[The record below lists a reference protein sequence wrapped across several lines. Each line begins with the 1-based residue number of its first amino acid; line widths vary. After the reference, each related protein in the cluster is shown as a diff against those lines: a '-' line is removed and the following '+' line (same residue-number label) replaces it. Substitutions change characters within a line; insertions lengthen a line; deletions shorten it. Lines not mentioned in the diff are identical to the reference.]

1 MSKSY
6 TRVLATLSN
15 AKAVYL
21 YNMDMDAKFTE
32 DLVVSGKPVT
42 VESEDGS
49 LQYKFTNP
57 LTGWFCSITTDDTE
71 RMPNVL
77 QFSNGDVAVKVSPIR
92 TYTADELS
100 QAKPFVGGA
109 L

>member
-21 YNMDMDAKFTE
+21 YNMDMEAKFTE
-32 DLVVSGKPVT
+32 NLVVSGKPVT
-42 VESEDGS
+42 VESDDGT

-57 LTGWFCSITTDDTE
+57 ASGWFCSIIADDAE
-71 RMPNVL
+71 RMPCVL
-77 QFSNGDVAVKVSPIR
+77 QLDNEDICVVVSPIK
-92 TYTADELS
+92 TYSIKDVAK
-100 QAKPFVGGA
+100 AKPFVGGA
-109 L
+109 I

>member
-21 YNMDMDAKFTE
+21 YNMDMEAKFTE
-32 DLVVSGKPVT
+32 DLVVSGQPVLVT
-42 VESEDGS
+42 SDDGS
-49 LQYKFTNP
+49 MQYKFTNP
-57 LTGWFCSITTDDTE
+57 ASGWFCSITADDTE

-77 QFSNGDVAVKVSPIR
+77 QFPNGDIAVKVSPIR
-92 TYTADELS
+92 TYSADELA

-109 L
+109 K